1 MTFRQSPAPHIH
13 KADDTR
19 KLMLD
24 VVIALIP
31 TSLAG
36 VYFFGI
42 RALLLLV
49 LSMAS
54 AVLSEFI
61 WQKLMKQP
69 VRVGDLSAL
78 VTGLLLGL
86 NLPVGAPWWLAV
98 LGSAIAVILVK
109 QLFGGIGDNFVNPAL
124 AARAIL
130 LASWPVHLTRF
141 TLPAAFSGVDA
152 VSSPTVLA
160 GYQATNMDMFLGN
173 IPGCIGEVSKI
184 AILIGLVYLIA
195 RRTIFPHVP
204 VIFLGV
210 TALLAWV
217 MGPQGAF
224 TFDGEPL
231 KAILSGGVMFGAV
244 FMATDYTTSPMT
256 VKGQAW
262 FAVGCGVILAVIRAY
277 GSYPEGVTY
286 AILLM
291 NLVTPLIDKYIK
303 PRVYGSSVQEAKA

>member
-1 MTFRQSPAPHIH
+1 MNLKIAPAPHVVN
-13 KADDTR
+13 KDNTR
-19 KLMLD
+19 RLMLD

-31 TSLAG
+31 ASLAG
-36 VYFFGI
+36 VYFFGLK
-42 RALLLLV
+42 ALLLLV

-54 AVLSEFI
+54 AVLSEYL

-86 NLPVGAPWWLAV
+86 NLPVGAPWWIAV
-98 LGSAIAVILVK
+98 LGSAIAIILVK
-109 QLFGGIGDNFVNPAL
+109 QLFGGIGDNFLNPAL
-124 AARAIL
+124 TARAIL
-130 LASWPVHLTRF
+130 LASWPVYLTRF
-141 TLPAAFSGVDA
+141 TLPTNFSGVDA

-160 GYQATNMDMFLGN
+160 GFSASNMDLFLGN
-173 IPGCIGEVSKI
+173 IPGCIGEVSKL
-184 AILIGLVYLIA
+184 AIIIGLVYLTVRKVIV
-195 RRTIFPHVP
+195 PHVP

-224 TFDGEPL
+224 TFDGDAL
-231 KAILSGGVMFGAV
+231 RAILSGGVMFGAV
-244 FMATDYTTSPMT
+244 FMATDYTTRPMT
-256 VKGQAW
+256 IKGQAL
-262 FAVGCGVILAVIRAY
+262 FAVGCGVIVSIIRAY

-291 NLVTPLIDKYIK
+291 NIVTPLIDKYIR
-303 PRVYGSSVQEAKA
+303 PRVYGSSVREAKA

>member
-1 MTFRQSPAPHIH
+1 MTFKQSPAPHIH

-36 VYFFGI
+36 VYFFGFK
-42 RALLLLV
+42 ALLLLV

-86 NLPVGAPWWLAV
+86 NLPAGAPWWLAV
-98 LGSAIAVILVK
+98 LGSAIAIVLVK

-130 LASWPVHLTRF
+130 LASWPVYLTRF
-141 TLPAAFSGVDA
+141 TLPTAFSGVDA

-262 FAVGCGVILAVIRAY
+262 FAVGCGVILSVIRAY

-291 NLVTPLIDKYIK
+291 NLVTPLIDKYMK

>member
-1 MTFRQSPAPHIH
+1 MNFKLSPAPHIR
-13 KADDTR
+13 KADNTR
-19 KLMLD
+19 SLMLD

-31 TSLAG
+31 ASLAG
-36 VYFFGI
+36 VYFFGFK
-42 RALLLLV
+42 ALLLLV

-54 AVLSEFI
+54 AVLAEYL
-61 WQKLMKQP
+61 WQKLMKLP
-69 VRVGDLSAL
+69 VRVGDFSAL

-98 LGSAIAVILVK
+98 LGSAIAIILVK
-109 QLFGGIGDNFVNPAL
+109 QLFGGIGDNFLNPAL
-124 AARAIL
+124 TARAIL

-141 TLPAAFSGVDA
+141 TLPTNFSGVDA

-160 GYQATNMDMFLGN
+160 GFDASNMDLFLGN

-195 RRTIFPHVP
+195 RRVMVPHVP

-224 TFDGEPL
+224 TFDGDAMR
-231 KAILSGGVMFGAV
+231 AILSGGVMFGAV
-244 FMATDYTTSPMT
+244 FMATDYTTCPMT
-256 VKGQAW
+256 IKGQAW
-262 FAVGCGVILAVIRAY
+262 FAVGCGVIVSVIRAY

-291 NLVTPLIDKYIK
+291 NLVTPLIDKYMR

>member
-31 TSLAG
+31 ASLAG
-36 VYFFGI
+36 VYFFGMK
-42 RALLLLV
+42 ALLLLV

-86 NLPVGAPWWLAV
+86 NLPAGAPWWLAV
-98 LGSAIAVILVK
+98 LGSAIAIVLVK

-124 AARAIL
+124 ASRAIL

-141 TLPAAFSGVDA
+141 TLPTALDA

-184 AILIGLVYLIA
+184 AILIGLVYLVA

-256 VKGQAW
+256 VRGQAW
-262 FAVGCGVILAVIRAY
+262 FAVGCGVVLSVIRAY

-291 NLVTPLIDKYIK
+291 NLVTPLIDKYMK

>member
-36 VYFFGI
+36 VYFFGMK
-42 RALLLLV
+42 ALLLLV

-98 LGSAIAVILVK
+98 LGSAIAIVLVK

-124 AARAIL
+124 ASRAIL

-141 TLPAAFSGVDA
+141 TLPTAFSGVDA

-204 VIFLGV
+204 VVFLGV

-262 FAVGCGVILAVIRAY
+262 FAVGCGVVLSVIRAY

-291 NLVTPLIDKYIK
+291 NLVTPLIDKYMK

>member
-141 TLPAAFSGVDA
+141 TLPTAFSGVDA

>member
-1 MTFRQSPAPHIH
+1 MTFKQSPAPHIY

-36 VYFFGI
+36 VYFFGMK
-42 RALLLLV
+42 ALLLLV

-61 WQKLMKQP
+61 WQKLMKQT

-98 LGSAIAVILVK
+98 LGSAIAIVLVK

-124 AARAIL
+124 ASRAIL

-141 TLPAAFSGVDA
+141 TLPTAFSGVDA

-244 FMATDYTTSPMT
+244 FMATDYTTNPMT

-262 FAVGCGVILAVIRAY
+262 FAVGCGVILSVIRAY

-291 NLVTPLIDKYIK
+291 NLVTPLIDKYMK